1 MVPCYGEQVRGH
13 IRRQRKAGQS
23 GFLVIGDVP
32 GSATTSEIHL
42 DTTLLLWGFLFGT
55 LGLSFFVY
63 GKKQKTFVPFVCG
76 LLLMVFPYFVTNTI
90 LLVTMGG
97 ALVVIPF
104 VVKV

>member
-1 MVPCYGEQVRGH
+1 MPLH
-13 IRRQRKAGQS
+13 AGD
-23 GFLVIGDVP
+23 FLNFNK
-32 GSATTSEIHL
+32 TSEYFL

-63 GKKQKTFVPFVCG
+63 GKKQKTIVPFVCG

-97 ALVVIPF
+97 VLVVIPF
-104 VVKV
+104 VVKI